1 MMKNTKKFRFG
12 RGLLLFF
19 FSLILLFVCNLSS
32 NGQEKPPRPI
42 QVNVKTAGDL
52 HFGAFCHGPSG
63 GTLTMLYGGTRVAGG
78 DVIPLNLG
86 YTFGPAIFEVSGIKG
101 TIISITDNSST
112 AFTLSGSNGGSLTLH
127 MGTPS
132 SNTDSGTPF
141 VLNAEYPFKMEVRVG
156 GILSVGNSAAN
167 PPGSYSGT
175 FSVTFNQE

>member
-1 MMKNTKKFRFG
+1 MKNTNEFRFE
-12 RGLLLFF
+12 RGLLVILFSLFF
-19 FSLILLFVCNLSS
+19 LLNWNHRVD
-32 NGQEKPPRPI
+32 GQEKPPRPI

-63 GTLTMLYGGTRVAGG
+63 GTLTMLYGGSRVAGG

-86 YTFGPAIFEVSGIKG
+86 YTYGPAIFEISGIKG
-101 TIISITDNSST
+101 TIISITDNSAT
-112 AFTLSGSNGGSLTLH
+112 PFTLSGSNGGSLTLH

-141 VLNAEYPFKMEVRVG
+141 ILNAEYPFKMEIRVG